1 MTSKLCWPAGFP
13 PLSGLADTVT
23 ETDELYQNAG
33 EKGYKHTDPADPPRR
48 RANKARGHGTWESD
62 RPPIAG
68 VVGRSSGQIR
78 LQVCHHSDRATL
90 QPFVE
95 AHTRDDAT
103 VNTDE
108 WSAYSRLSE
117 TGRCH
122 QTVCH
127 APGHRE
133 WARDDDGD
141 GIREVHTNT
150 IEGIWTG
157 LRNFL
162 RPFRGVSKWFLDQYS
177 AVFEWTHNLK
187 RVTADF
193 LRAMMIPFTS
203 KPT

>member
-1 MTSKLCWPAGFP
+1 MRSKPCWRAGFP
-13 PLSGLADTVT
+13 PLGRLSDDVT
-23 ETDELYQNAG
+23 EADELYQNAG
-33 EKGYKHTDPADPPRR
+33 EKGRKHPDPTDPPRQ
-48 RANKARGHGTWESD
+48 RANQARGHGTWQSD

-68 VVGRSSGQIR
+68 VVGRSSHHIR
-78 LQVCHHSDRATL
+78 LQVCEHSDRATL

-95 AHTRDDAT
+95 SHTRDDAT

-108 WSAYSRLSE
+108 WSGYSHLAA

-122 QTVCH
+122 QSVCH
-127 APGHRE
+127 TPGRRE

-177 AVFEWTHNLK
+177 AVFEWAHNLK
-187 RVTADF
+187 QVTADF

-203 KPT
+203 EPT